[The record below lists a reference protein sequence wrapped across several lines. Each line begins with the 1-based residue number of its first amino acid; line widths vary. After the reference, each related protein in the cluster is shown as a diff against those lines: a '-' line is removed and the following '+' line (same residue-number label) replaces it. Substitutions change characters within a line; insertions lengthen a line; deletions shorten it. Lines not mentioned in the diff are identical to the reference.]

1 LKKRV
6 PLIIAL
12 VIGIAVMGYSYTKI
26 QEQVET
32 ATTTVQV
39 LVPKANV
46 EAYSMVT
53 KDNLTVAEVPPSIA
67 DEFTAV
73 SPEQVDG
80 RITTAP
86 LYTGKP
92 IDLRTII
99 AKTEDFQDKQV
110 VGVYIDAAR
119 CAGVND
125 GDIVDVYRIS
135 PQFQGEAAPKI
146 AMNCRVLR
154 VTDDKGTPVRGA
166 SALLQSAS
174 ESINI
179 SKNPRIVYLLIKP
192 EEVPYVIQG
201 SSEQSYLSL
210 SKKTKETSEAQVIV
224 EEGE

>member
-1 LKKRV
+1 LKKRI

-12 VIGIAVMGYSYTKI
+12 VIGIAVMGFSYTKI

-86 LYTGKP
+86 LY
-92 IDLRTII
+92 IW
-99 AKTEDFQDKQV
+99 
-110 VGVYIDAAR
+110 
-119 CAGVND
+119 
-125 GDIVDVYRIS
+125 
-135 PQFQGEAAPKI
+135 
-146 AMNCRVLR
+146 RVFR
-154 VTDDKGTPVRGA
+154 F
-166 SALLQSAS
+166 
-174 ESINI
+174 
-179 SKNPRIVYLLIKP
+179 
-192 EEVPYVIQG
+192 
-201 SSEQSYLSL
+201 
-210 SKKTKETSEAQVIV
+210 
-224 EEGE
+224 